1 MLDKLN
7 QKKEK
12 NKQKKAQKSEIY
24 SFANSGIP

>member
-12 NKQKKAQKSEIY
+12 NKQKKAQKSEIN